1 MVRQKDRFPVLHE
14 KYYIYLQPHLQASVA
29 EKYLKILVRIDF
41 KQPAQLSVHLRR
53 SKMWAV

>member
-53 SKMWAV
+53 SKM